1 MTTTGTETTPVIPLP
16 GRTAA
21 LVTGTGALAVT
32 GSALMPWTWTW
43 TSDYPG
49 DLTYYGSPAGLQW
62 LALTAGL
69 VTLLLLLA
77 TQGVPGLRWAAPR
90 HTHNAV
96 LFAATGALAVGW
108 FSAVSIAN
116 DLGGLANLEPG
127 GWVLAV
133 GSLLAV
139 TGALGLPLDRRT
151 AVPLRLLDRRLFLL
165 VPIAPAVW
173 FATHAIPDDKPVAP
187 VLTALAGGLAIA
199 TGAVLLVQLGH
210 LANTWLRLGTVQ
222 RPLPAPREL
231 PSWAEVGLIVVA
243 FAVGL
248 FAITF
253 GIDTEYGELFT
264 GYLLLAAAVVAALGR
279 SGLIARLRAL
289 TVKYQAVTTG
299 AAFAAAASFPFT
311 QTSDQ
316 YTSVAT
322 NILIFATVALGL
334 NIVVGLAGLLDLGY
348 VAFLG
353 VGAYSAALVSGSP
366 ASPIHVQFPF
376 WAAVLTGAVVS
387 MVFGV
392 VIGAPT
398 LRLRGDYL
406 AIVTLGFGEIFRI
419 TMLNLNGT
427 TGPKVTNGSNGIP
440 RIPDLEILGWD
451 LGKPT
456 TVFGVELG
464 RFSNYYL
471 LMLLVTA
478 LVVLVFARVG
488 NSRIGR
494 AWVAIREDE
503 TAAEAMGING
513 FRLKLL
519 AFALG
524 ACLAGLAGT
533 VQAHV
538 SYTVTPD
545 QYTFAEALPPNSAF
559 LLAAVILG
567 GMGTISGPL
576 AGATLLFLIP
586 KKLEF
591 LADYQLLAFGIALIV
606 LMRVRPE
613 GLIPNR
619 RQQLEF
625 HEAAA
630 LPAQSTG
637 DSVALT
643 KAGA

>member
-1 MTTTGTETTPVIPLP
+1 MTTSTTETTPVIALP

-21 LVTGTGALAVT
+21 LLTGLGAAAT
-32 GSALMPWTWTW
+32 AGSALMPWTWT
-43 TSDYPG
+43 SEYPG
-49 DLTYYGSPAGLQW
+49 DLTFYGSPAGLQW

-69 VTLLLLLA
+69 VTLVLLLA

-90 HTHNAV
+90 RSSNAV
-96 LFAATGALAVGW
+96 LLAAAGAVAVGW
-108 FSAVSIAN
+108 FSVLSIST
-116 DLGGLANLEPG
+116 DLGGLAHLEPG
-127 GWVLAV
+127 GWVLAA
-133 GSLLAV
+133 GSLLALA
-139 TGALGLPLDRRT
+139 GSLGLPLDRRT
-151 AVPLRLLDRRLFLL
+151 AVPLRILDRRLFLL
-165 VPIAPAVW
+165 VPIAPVVW
-173 FATHAIPDDKPVAP
+173 FATHAVPEDKPVAP

-199 TGAVLLVQLGH
+199 TGGVLLVQLGH
-210 LANTWLRLGTVQ
+210 AANSWLRLGTVN
-222 RPLPAPREL
+222 RPLPAPRAL
-231 PSWAEVGLIVVA
+231 PSWVEVALIVVA
-243 FAVGL
+243 FAIGL

-264 GYLLLAAAVVAALGR
+264 GYLLLAASVVASLGR
-279 SGLIARLRAL
+279 SGLLPRLRAL
-289 TVKYQAVTTG
+289 TVKYQTVTTG

-376 WAAVLTGAVVS
+376 WGAVLTGAVVS

-427 TGPKVTNGSNGIP
+427 TGPKITNGSNGIP
-440 RIPDLEILGWD
+440 RIPDLEILGWN

-456 TVFGVELG
+456 TIFGFELG

-478 LVVLVFARVG
+478 VVVLVFARVG

-619 RQQLEF
+619 RRQLEF
-625 HEAAA
+625 HEADADI
-630 LPAQSTG
+630 PAQATG
-637 DSVALT
+637 DTVALS